1 MMKAAY
7 PSDVSPA
14 HPHVALEL
22 PDTWVVRPHANAVIA
37 AHDPASSPNSPT
49 TVHVTMAR
57 VVSTISLDEAVASA
71 HKAIRRKYPESDLQR
86 VHAGTVDGKE
96 ARFAVLSI
104 SGKDLPITVF
114 HSEASVLV
122 PTATPDM
129 NYVIQVLCK
138 CSAKAAPEQ
147 AQIFANIISSLK
159 IS

>member
-22 PDTWVVRPHANAVIA
+22 PDTWAVRPHANAVIA

-147 AQIFANIISSLK
+147 APIFATIISSLK

>member
-1 MMKAAY
+1 MKAAY

-71 HKAIRRKYPESDLQR
+71 HKSIRRKYPESDLQR

-147 AQIFANIISSLK
+147 APIFANIISSLK